1 MITIEIYGEKEV
13 IDALRDFKAESDKM
27 LMDAFI
33 KVGLDIQSAAKLR
46 LKEMRHWVTGRLA
59 SSIHSEVREGC
70 VLPGGK
76 IGGTTYEYTAEV
88 TGERFDG
95 TLHEEIA
102 PLELIV
108 GTNVEYAEKIEVKYD
123 SYLRFAAELG
133 DSQLQKYVTE
143 QINEGV
149 KKANEKMNGSR

>member
-1 MITIEIYGEKEV
+1 MIKSA
-13 IDALRDFKAESDKM
+13 D
-27 LMDAFI
+27 
-33 KVGLDIQSAAKLR
+33 KVGLLIQSAAKLR
-46 LKEMRHWVTGRLA
+46 LKEMKHYITGRLA
-59 SSIHSEVREGC
+59 SSIHSEVKEGI
-70 VLPGGK
+70 VQDNGEVSA
-76 IGGTTYEYTAEV
+76 TTFDYKAEV
-88 TGERFDG
+88 SGEMFDG

-149 KKANEKMNGSR
+149 KKANERMNGSR